1 MDSTH
6 PAHPAAAPLMVVV
19 VLVLTAEVDGVG
31 RHATQLVDNRQVD
44 DEHRHRNDCKRRQV
58 NHLSNVALDQQQLS
72 ARD

>member
-1 MDSTH
+1 MLT
-6 PAHPAAAPLMVVV
+6 VVV
-19 VLVLTAEVDGVG
+19 VAVLVLTAEVDGVG
-31 RHATQLVDNRQVD
+31 RHATQLVDDRQVD